1 MIYAQK
7 FETMDSFFKFI
18 TTAQN
23 NKVFADEHES
33 DRNSESFAGTKNF
46 AEAAELFMNGWDA
59 GLEKIKAGKGGDFAS
74 PAPRALV
81 RNYYVGACPNVPRAL
96 QGLPDAMRQV
106 YRTPQKQ
113 KVVTIFVDM
122 CVSGMLDKDRYQKVG
137 GYIYQAIKAIE
148 EQGTRVEIIAG
159 FADSIS
165 QNRSAAEELII
176 CPEITLKKASE
187 TLDAG
192 RLSFALVH
200 VGMFRRLCFKY
211 IETCPCE
218 LLNGS
223 RAGDYSPSG
232 YGVVA
237 MANDKIAAKF
247 NKYMKKTHENAV
259 VLYMSKLARN
269 EEITSGEKLLELI
282 KSELKGSANND

>member
-1 MIYAQK
+1 MIYTQK

-18 TTAQN
+18 TTAHN
-23 NKVFADEHES
+23 NKVFADKHKS
-33 DRNSESFAGTKNF
+33 DRNPENFAGTKNF
-46 AEAAELFMNGWDA
+46 SEAAELFLNGWDA
-59 GLEKIKAGKGGDFAS
+59 GLEKIKAGNGGDFAS

-106 YRTPQKQ
+106 YRPPQKQ
-113 KVVTIFVDM
+113 KVVTVFIDM
-122 CVSGMLDKDRYQKVG
+122 CVSGVLDKDRYHKVG

-148 EQGTRVEIIAG
+148 EQGARVEIITG
-159 FADSIS
+159 FADSIGT
-165 QNRSAAEELII
+165 NRRAAEELII

-223 RAGDYSPSG
+223 RAGDYNPDG

-237 MANDKIAAKF
+237 IANEEIAAKF
-247 NKYMKKTHENAV
+247 KKYMKKTHENAV
-259 VLYMSKLARN
+259 VLYMSKLAQNR
-269 EEITSGEKLLELI
+269 EITSGEELLELI
-282 KSELKGSANND
+282 KSELKGSAEK

>member
-1 MIYAQK
+1 MIYTQK

-18 TTAQN
+18 TTAHN
-23 NKVFADEHES
+23 NKVFADEHIS
-33 DRNSESFAGTKNF
+33 DRSSENFAGTKNF
-46 AEAAELFMNGWDA
+46 SEAAELFRNGWDA
-59 GLEKIKAGKGGDFAS
+59 GLEKIKAGKGVDFAS
-74 PAPRALV
+74 PAPGALV

-106 YRTPQKQ
+106 YRPPQKQ
-113 KVVTIFVDM
+113 KVMTVFIDM
-122 CVSGMLDKDRYQKVG
+122 CVSSMLDKDRYQKVG

-148 EQGTRVEIIAG
+148 EQGTRVEIITG
-159 FADSIS
+159 FADSIGT
-165 QNRSAAEELII
+165 NRRAAEELII

-223 RAGDYSPSG
+223 RAGDYNSDG

-237 MANDKIAAKF
+237 MENEEIAAKF
-247 NKYMKKTHENAV
+247 KKYMKKTHENAV
-259 VLYMSKLARN
+259 VLYTSKLAQN
-269 EEITSGEKLLELI
+269 KNITSGEKLLELI
-282 KSELKGSANND
+282 KSELKGSAEK

>member
-23 NKVFADEHES
+23 NKVFADCHDS
-33 DRNSESFAGTKNF
+33 DRNSEKFEGTKGF
-46 AEAAELFMNGWDA
+46 AEAAELFRNGWDA
-59 GLEKIKAGKGGDFAS
+59 GLTKIKAGKGGDFSS

-96 QGLPDAMRQV
+96 QGFPDAMRQI

-122 CVSGMLDKDRYQKVG
+122 CVSGTLDKARYQNVG
-137 GYIYQAIKAIE
+137 GYISQALKAIE
-148 EQGTRVEIIAG
+148 EQGTRVEIITG
-159 FADSIS
+159 FADSIGTT
-165 QNRSAAEELII
+165 RWAAEELII

-223 RAGDYSPSG
+223 RAGDYTPSG

-237 MANDKIAAKF
+237 MANEEVAEKF
-247 NKYMKKTHENAV
+247 DKYMKKTHKNAV

-269 EEITSGEKLLELI
+269 KEITSGEKLLEII
-282 KSELKGSANND
+282 KSELKGSAEK

>member
-23 NKVFADEHES
+23 NKVFADEHDS
-33 DRNSESFAGTKNF
+33 DRKSESFAGTKNF
-46 AEAAELFMNGWDA
+46 AEAAELFRNGWDA
-59 GLEKIKAGKGGDFAS
+59 GLEKIKAGKGGDFSS

-148 EQGTRVEIIAG
+148 EQGTRVEIITG
-159 FADSIS
+159 FADNIS

-269 EEITSGEKLLELI
+269 KEITSGEKLLELI

>member
-1 MIYAQK
+1 MIYTQK

-18 TTAQN
+18 TTAHN

-33 DRNSESFAGTKNF
+33 DRNSENFAGTKNF
-46 AEAAELFMNGWDA
+46 SEAAELFRNGWDA
-59 GLEKIKAGKGGDFAS
+59 GLEKIKAGNGGDFAS

-106 YRTPQKQ
+106 YRPPQKQ
-113 KVVTIFVDM
+113 KVVTVFIDM
-122 CVSGMLDKDRYQKVG
+122 CVSSMLDKDRYQKVG

-148 EQGTRVEIIAG
+148 EQGARVEIITG
-159 FADSIS
+159 FADSIGT
-165 QNRSAAEELII
+165 NRRAAEELII

-223 RAGDYSPSG
+223 RAGDYNSDG

-237 MANDKIAAKF
+237 MANEEIAAKF
-247 NKYMKKTHENAV
+247 KKYMKKTHENAV
-259 VLYMSKLARN
+259 VLYTSKLAQNR
-269 EEITSGEKLLELI
+269 EITSGEKLLELI
-282 KSELKGSANND
+282 KSELKGSAEK

>member
-1 MIYAQK
+1 MIYDQK

-18 TTAQN
+18 TTAKN
-23 NKVFADEHES
+23 NKVFANCHDSE
-33 DRNSESFAGTKNF
+33 RNLENFAGTKDF
-46 AEAAELFMNGWDA
+46 AEAAELFRNGWDA
-59 GLEKIKAGKGGDFAS
+59 GLTKIKAGKGGDFSS

-148 EQGTRVEIIAG
+148 EQGTRVGIITG
-159 FADSIS
+159 FADSIGTT
-165 QNRSAAEELII
+165 RSAAEELII

-223 RAGDYSPSG
+223 RARDYSPSG
-232 YGVVA
+232 YGIVA
-237 MANDKIAAKF
+237 MANEEIAAKF
-247 NKYMKKTHENAV
+247 NKYMKKTHKNAV
-259 VLYMSKLARN
+259 VLYMSKIARN
-269 EEITSGEKLLELI
+269 KEITSGEKLLELI
-282 KSELKGSANND
+282 KSELKGSVEK

>member
-1 MIYAQK
+1 MIYTQK

-18 TTAQN
+18 TTAHN
-23 NKVFADEHES
+23 NKVFADEHIS
-33 DRNSESFAGTKNF
+33 DRSSENFAGTKNF
-46 AEAAELFMNGWDA
+46 SEAAELFRNGWDA
-59 GLEKIKAGKGGDFAS
+59 GLEKIKAGKGVDFAS

-106 YRTPQKQ
+106 YRPPQKQ
-113 KVVTIFVDM
+113 KVMTVFVDM
-122 CVSGMLDKDRYQKVG
+122 CVSSMLDKDRYQKVG

-148 EQGTRVEIIAG
+148 EQGTRVEIITG
-159 FADSIS
+159 FADSIGT
-165 QNRSAAEELII
+165 NRRAAEELII

-223 RAGDYSPSG
+223 RAGDYNSDG

-237 MANDKIAAKF
+237 MANEEIAAKF
-247 NKYMKKTHENAV
+247 KKYMKKTHENAV
-259 VLYMSKLARN
+259 VLYTSKLAQN
-269 EEITSGEKLLELI
+269 KNITSGEKLLELI
-282 KSELKGSANND
+282 KSELKGSAEK

>member
-1 MIYAQK
+1 MIYTQK

-18 TTAQN
+18 TTARN
-23 NKVFADEHES
+23 NKVFADCH
-33 DRNSESFAGTKNF
+33 NSESNSERFAGTKSF
-46 AEAAELFMNGWDA
+46 SEAAELFRNGWDA
-59 GLEKIKAGKGGDFAS
+59 GLEKIKAGEVGDFS
-74 PAPRALV
+74 SLAPRALV

-122 CVSGMLDKDRYQKVG
+122 CVSGMLDKNRYQKVG

-148 EQGTRVEIIAG
+148 EQGTRVEIVTG
-159 FADSIS
+159 FADSIR

-176 CPEITLKKASE
+176 YPEITLKKASE

-200 VGMFRRLCFKY
+200 VGMFRRLGFKY

-223 RAGDYSPSG
+223 RTWDYSPSG
-232 YGVVA
+232 YGIVA
-237 MANDKIAAKF
+237 MANKEIAAKF
-247 NKYMKKTHENAV
+247 KKHMKKTHENAV
-259 VLYMSKLARN
+259 VLYMSKLAQNR
-269 EEITSGEKLLELI
+269 EINSGENLLELI
-282 KSELKGSANND
+282 KSELKGSAEK

>member
-1 MIYAQK
+1 MIYTQK

-18 TTAQN
+18 TTAHN

-33 DRNSESFAGTKNF
+33 DRNSENFAGTKNF
-46 AEAAELFMNGWDA
+46 SEAAELFRNGWDA
-59 GLEKIKAGKGGDFAS
+59 GLEKIKAGKWGDFAS

-106 YRTPQKQ
+106 YRPPQKQ
-113 KVVTIFVDM
+113 KVVTVFIDM
-122 CVSGMLDKDRYQKVG
+122 CVSSMLDKDRYQKVG

-148 EQGTRVEIIAG
+148 EQGTRVEIITG
-159 FADSIS
+159 FADSIGT
-165 QNRSAAEELII
+165 NRRAAEELII

-223 RAGDYSPSG
+223 RAGDYTPSG

-237 MANDKIAAKF
+237 MANKEIAARFK
-247 NKYMKKTHENAV
+247 KYMKKTHENAV
-259 VLYMSKLARN
+259 VLYTSKLAQN
-269 EEITSGEKLLELI
+269 KNITSGEKLLELI
-282 KSELKGSANND
+282 KSELKGSAEK

>member
-23 NKVFADEHES
+23 NKVFADCHDS
-33 DRNSESFAGTKNF
+33 DRNSEKFAGTKDF
-46 AEAAELFMNGWDA
+46 AEAAELFRNGWDA
-59 GLEKIKAGKGGDFAS
+59 GLTKIKAGKGGDFSS

-96 QGLPDAMRQV
+96 QGFPDSMRQI

-122 CVSGMLDKDRYQKVG
+122 CVSGTLDKDRYQKVG

-148 EQGTRVEIIAG
+148 EQGTRVEIITG

-223 RAGDYSPSG
+223 RARDYSPSG
-232 YGVVA
+232 YGIVA
-237 MANDKIAAKF
+237 MANEEIAAKF
-247 NKYMKKTHENAV
+247 NKYMKKTHKNAV

-269 EEITSGEKLLELI
+269 KEITSGEKLLEII
-282 KSELKGSANND
+282 KSELKGSAEK

>member
-23 NKVFADEHES
+23 NKVFADCHDS
-33 DRNSESFAGTKNF
+33 DRNSEKFAGTKDF
-46 AEAAELFMNGWDA
+46 AEAAELFRNGWDA
-59 GLEKIKAGKGGDFAS
+59 GLTKIKAGNGGDFSS

-96 QGLPDAMRQV
+96 QGFPDAMRQV

-122 CVSGMLDKDRYQKVG
+122 CVSGTLDKDRYQKVG

-148 EQGTRVEIIAG
+148 EQGTRVEIITG
-159 FADSIS
+159 FADSIRK
-165 QNRSAAEELII
+165 NRSAAEELII

-232 YGVVA
+232 YGIVA
-237 MANDKIAAKF
+237 MASEEIAAKF
-247 NKYMKKTHENAV
+247 KKHMKKTHKNAV

-269 EEITSGEKLLELI
+269 KEITSGEKLLEII
-282 KSELKGSANND
+282 KSELKGSAEK

>member
-1 MIYAQK
+1 MIYTQK
-7 FETMDSFFKFI
+7 FDTMDSFFKFI

-23 NKVFADEHES
+23 NKVFAGKRES
-33 DRNSESFAGTKNF
+33 IDNPKKFSGTKDF
-46 AEAAELFMNGWDA
+46 AEAAELFRNGWDA
-59 GLEKIKAGKGGDFAS
+59 GLKKITAGTGGDFSS

-106 YRTPQKQ
+106 YRTPQKK

-122 CVSGMLDKDRYQKVG
+122 CVPGFMDKEKYQRIG

-148 EQGTRVEIIAG
+148 EQGTRVEIITG

-165 QNRSAAEELII
+165 QNRSTAEELII

-218 LLNGS
+218 LLNGI
-223 RAGDYSPSG
+223 RAGDYSPRG

-237 MANDKIAAKF
+237 MSNDKIAAKF

-259 VLYMSKLARN
+259 VLYMSKLAKNR
-269 EEITSGEKLLELI
+269 EIASGEKLLELI
-282 KSELKGSANND
+282 KSELKGSVEK

>member
-18 TTAQN
+18 TTARN
-23 NKVFADEHES
+23 NKVFADCH
-33 DRNSESFAGTKNF
+33 DSESSPEKFAGTKNF
-46 AEAAELFMNGWDA
+46 SEAAELFRNGWDA

-113 KVVTIFVDM
+113 KVLTIFVDM

-148 EQGTRVEIIAG
+148 EQGTRVEIITG
-159 FADSIS
+159 FADSIR
-165 QNRSAAEELII
+165 QNRRAAEELII

-223 RAGDYSPSG
+223 RAGDYSPRG
-232 YGVVA
+232 YGIVA
-237 MANDKIAAKF
+237 MANKEIAAKF
-247 NKYMKKTHENAV
+247 KKYMKKTHENAV
-259 VLYMSKLARN
+259 VLYMSKLAQN
-269 EEITSGEKLLELI
+269 KEITSGGKLLELI

>member
-1 MIYAQK
+1 MIYTQK

-23 NKVFADEHES
+23 NKVFADCHDS
-33 DRNSESFAGTKNF
+33 DRNPENFAGTKNF
-46 AEAAELFMNGWDA
+46 SEAAELFRNGWDA
-59 GLEKIKAGKGGDFAS
+59 GLEKIKAGKGVDFAS

-106 YRTPQKQ
+106 YRPPQKQ
-113 KVVTIFVDM
+113 KVVTVFIDM
-122 CVSGMLDKDRYQKVG
+122 CVSSMLGKDRYQKVG

-148 EQGTRVEIIAG
+148 EQGARVEIITG
-159 FADSIS
+159 FADSIGT
-165 QNRSAAEELII
+165 NRRAAEELII

-223 RAGDYSPSG
+223 RAGDYTPSG
-232 YGVVA
+232 YGIVA
-237 MANDKIAAKF
+237 MANKEIAAKF
-247 NKYMKKTHENAV
+247 KKYMKKTHENAV
-259 VLYMSKLARN
+259 VLYMSKLAQN
-269 EEITSGEKLLELI
+269 KNITSGEKLLELI
-282 KSELKGSANND
+282 KSELKGSAEK

>member
-23 NKVFADEHES
+23 NKVFADCHDS
-33 DRNSESFAGTKNF
+33 DRNSEKFAGTKDF
-46 AEAAELFMNGWDA
+46 AEAAELFRNGWDA
-59 GLEKIKAGKGGDFAS
+59 GLTKIKAGKGGDFSS

-96 QGLPDAMRQV
+96 QGFPDSMRQI

-148 EQGTRVEIIAG
+148 EQGTRVEIITG
-159 FADSIS
+159 FADSIGTT
-165 QNRSAAEELII
+165 RWAAEELIV

-223 RAGDYSPSG
+223 RARDYSPSG
-232 YGVVA
+232 YGIVA
-237 MANDKIAAKF
+237 MANEEIAAKF
-247 NKYMKKTHENAV
+247 NKYMKKTHKNAV

-269 EEITSGEKLLELI
+269 KEITSGEKLLEII
-282 KSELKGSANND
+282 KSELKGSAEK

>member
-23 NKVFADEHES
+23 NKVFADCHDS
-33 DRNSESFAGTKNF
+33 DRNSEKFAGTKDF
-46 AEAAELFMNGWDA
+46 AEAAELFRNGWDA
-59 GLEKIKAGKGGDFAS
+59 GLTKIKAGKGGDFSS

-96 QGLPDAMRQV
+96 QGFPDSMRQI

-122 CVSGMLDKDRYQKVG
+122 CVSGTLDKDRYQKVG

-148 EQGTRVEIIAG
+148 EQGTRVEIITG

-232 YGVVA
+232 YGTVA
-237 MANDKIAAKF
+237 MANEEIAAKF
-247 NKYMKKTHENAV
+247 KKHMKKTHKNAV

-269 EEITSGEKLLELI
+269 KEITSGEKLLEII
-282 KSELKGSANND
+282 KSELKGSAEK

>member
-1 MIYAQK
+1 MIYTQK

-18 TTAQN
+18 TTARN
-23 NKVFADEHES
+23 NKVFADCHDSE
-33 DRNSESFAGTKNF
+33 RNSEKFAGTKNF
-46 AEAAELFMNGWDA
+46 SEAAELFRNGWDA
-59 GLEKIKAGKGGDFAS
+59 GLEKIKAGKGGDFSS
-74 PAPRALV
+74 PAPKALV
-81 RNYYVGACPNVPRAL
+81 RNYYVGGCPNVPRAL

-113 KVVTIFVDM
+113 KVMTIFVDM
-122 CVSGMLDKDRYQKVG
+122 CVSGMLDKNRYQEVG

-148 EQGTRVEIIAG
+148 EQGARVEIVAG
-159 FADSIS
+159 FADSII

-223 RAGDYSPSG
+223 KAGDYSSSS
-232 YGVVA
+232 YGIVA
-237 MANDKIAAKF
+237 MANKEIAAKF
-247 NKYMKKTHENAV
+247 KKHMKKTHENAV
-259 VLYMSKLARN
+259 VLYMNKLARN
-269 EEITSGEKLLELI
+269 IEINSGEKMLEFI
-282 KSELKGSANND
+282 KSELKGSAEK

>member
-1 MIYAQK
+1 MIYTQK

-23 NKVFADEHES
+23 NKVFADEHDS
-33 DRNSESFAGTKNF
+33 DRNSENFAGTKNF
-46 AEAAELFMNGWDA
+46 SEAAELFRNGWDA
-59 GLEKIKAGKGGDFAS
+59 GLEKIKAGKGGDFSS

-96 QGLPDAMRQV
+96 QGFPDAMRQV

-113 KVVTIFVDM
+113 KVITVFVDM
-122 CVSGMLDKDRYQKVG
+122 CVSGMMDKEKYQKIG

-148 EQGTRVEIIAG
+148 EQGTRVEIITG
-159 FADSIS
+159 FADSIGT
-165 QNRSAAEELII
+165 NRRAAEELII

-223 RAGDYSPSG
+223 RAGDYTPSG
-232 YGVVA
+232 YGIVA
-237 MANDKIAAKF
+237 MANKEIAAKV
-247 NKYMKKTHENAV
+247 KKHMKKTHENAV
-259 VLYMSKLARN
+259 VLYMSKLAQNR
-269 EEITSGEKLLELI
+269 EITSGEKLLELI
-282 KSELKGSANND
+282 KSELKGSAEHD

>member
-7 FETMDSFFKFI
+7 FETIDSFFKFI

-23 NKVFADEHES
+23 NKVFADCHDS
-33 DRNSESFAGTKNF
+33 DRKPESFAGTKDF
-46 AEAAELFMNGWDA
+46 AEAAELFRNGWDA
-59 GLEKIKAGKGGDFAS
+59 GLEKIKAEKGVEFSS

-113 KVVTIFVDM
+113 KVMTVFIDT

-137 GYIYQAIKAIE
+137 GYIYQAINAIE
-148 EQGTRVEIIAG
+148 EQGTRVEIITG
-159 FADSIS
+159 FADSIR
-165 QNRSAAEELII
+165 QNRRAAEELII

-223 RAGDYSPSG
+223 RARDYSPSG
-232 YGVVA
+232 YGIVA
-237 MANDKIAAKF
+237 MAKYEIAAKF

-259 VLYMSKLARN
+259 VLCMSKLAQN
-269 EEITSGEKLLELI
+269 KEITSGEKLLELI
-282 KSELKGSANND
+282 KSELKGSAEK

>member
-1 MIYAQK
+1 MIYTQK

-18 TTAQN
+18 TTAHN

-33 DRNSESFAGTKNF
+33 DRNSENFAGTKNF
-46 AEAAELFMNGWDA
+46 SEAAELFRNGWDA
-59 GLEKIKAGKGGDFAS
+59 GLEKINAGKGGDFAS

-106 YRTPQKQ
+106 YRPPQKK
-113 KVVTIFVDM
+113 KVVTVFIDM
-122 CVSGMLDKDRYQKVG
+122 CVSSMLDKDRYQKVG

-148 EQGTRVEIIAG
+148 EQGARVEIITG
-159 FADSIS
+159 FADSIGT
-165 QNRSAAEELII
+165 NRRAAEELII

-223 RAGDYSPSG
+223 RAGDYNSDG

-237 MANDKIAAKF
+237 MANEEIAAKF
-247 NKYMKKTHENAV
+247 KKYMKKTHENAV
-259 VLYMSKLARN
+259 VLYTSKLAQN
-269 EEITSGEKLLELI
+269 KNITSGEKLLELI
-282 KSELKGSANND
+282 KSELKGSAEK

>member
-1 MIYAQK
+1 MIYTQK
-7 FETMDSFFKFI
+7 FDTMDSFFKFI

-23 NKVFADEHES
+23 NEVFKDCHES
-33 DRNSESFAGTKNF
+33 SDNSPSFCGTKDF
-46 AEAAELFMNGWDA
+46 AEAAELFRNGWDA
-59 GLEKIKAGKGGDFAS
+59 GLKKITAGKGGDFSS

-96 QGLPDAMRQV
+96 QGLPDAMRQI
-106 YRTPQKQ
+106 YRAPQKQ
-113 KVVTIFVDM
+113 KVVTIFIDM
-122 CVSGMLDKDRYQKVG
+122 CVSGMMDKEKYQKVG

-148 EQGTRVEIIAG
+148 EQGTRVEIITG

-165 QNRSAAEELII
+165 TTRRAAEELII

-223 RAGDYSPSG
+223 RASDYTPRG

-237 MANDKIAAKF
+237 MASDEIAAKF

-259 VLYMSKLARN
+259 VLYMSKIAEN
-269 EEITSGEKLLELI
+269 AEITSGEKMLEFI
-282 KSELKGSANND
+282 KSELKGDKK

>member
-1 MIYAQK
+1 
-7 FETMDSFFKFI
+7 
-18 TTAQN
+18 
-23 NKVFADEHES
+23 
-33 DRNSESFAGTKNF
+33 
-46 AEAAELFMNGWDA
+46 
-59 GLEKIKAGKGGDFAS
+59 
-74 PAPRALV
+74 
-81 RNYYVGACPNVPRAL
+81 
-96 QGLPDAMRQV
+96 
-106 YRTPQKQ
+106 
-113 KVVTIFVDM
+113 M
-122 CVSGMLDKDRYQKVG
+122 CVSGTLDKDRYQKVG

-148 EQGTRVEIIAG
+148 EQGTRVEIITG

-232 YGVVA
+232 YGIVA
-237 MANDKIAAKF
+237 MANEEIAAKF
-247 NKYMKKTHENAV
+247 KKHMKKTHKNAV

-269 EEITSGEKLLELI
+269 KEITSGEKLLEII

>member
-7 FETMDSFFKFI
+7 FETMDRFFKFI

-23 NKVFADEHES
+23 NKVFADCHDS
-33 DRNSESFAGTKNF
+33 DRNSEKFAGTKDF
-46 AEAAELFMNGWDA
+46 AEAAELFRNGWDA
-59 GLEKIKAGKGGDFAS
+59 GLTKIKAGKGGDFSS

-96 QGLPDAMRQV
+96 QGFPDSMRQI

-122 CVSGMLDKDRYQKVG
+122 CVSGTLDKDRYQKVG

-148 EQGTRVEIIAG
+148 EQGTRVEIITG

-232 YGVVA
+232 YGIVA
-237 MANDKIAAKF
+237 MANEEIAAKF
-247 NKYMKKTHENAV
+247 KKHMKKTHKNAV
-259 VLYMSKLARN
+259 ILYMSKLARN
-269 EEITSGEKLLELI
+269 KEITSGEKLLEII
-282 KSELKGSANND
+282 KSELKGSAEK

>member
-23 NKVFADEHES
+23 NKVFADCHDS
-33 DRNSESFAGTKNF
+33 DRNSEKFAGTKDF
-46 AEAAELFMNGWDA
+46 AEAAELFRNGWDA
-59 GLEKIKAGKGGDFAS
+59 GLTKIKAGKGGDFSS

-122 CVSGMLDKDRYQKVG
+122 CVSGTLDKDRYQKVG

-148 EQGTRVEIIAG
+148 EQGTRVEIITG
-159 FADSIS
+159 FADSIGTT
-165 QNRSAAEELII
+165 RWAAEELIV

-223 RAGDYSPSG
+223 RARDYSPSG
-232 YGVVA
+232 YGIVA
-237 MANDKIAAKF
+237 MANEEVAAKF
-247 NKYMKKTHENAV
+247 DKYMKKTHKNAV

-269 EEITSGEKLLELI
+269 KEITSGEKLLEII
-282 KSELKGSANND
+282 KSELKGSAEK

>member
-23 NKVFADEHES
+23 NKVFADCHDS
-33 DRNSESFAGTKNF
+33 DRNSEKFAGTKDF
-46 AEAAELFMNGWDA
+46 AEAAELFRNGWDA
-59 GLEKIKAGKGGDFAS
+59 GLTKIKAGKGGDFSS

-96 QGLPDAMRQV
+96 QGFPDSMRQI

-148 EQGTRVEIIAG
+148 EQGTRVEIITG
-159 FADSIS
+159 FADSIGTT
-165 QNRSAAEELII
+165 RWAAEELIV

-223 RAGDYSPSG
+223 RARDYSPSG
-232 YGVVA
+232 YGIVA
-237 MANDKIAAKF
+237 MANEEVAAKF
-247 NKYMKKTHENAV
+247 DKYMKKTHKNAV

-269 EEITSGEKLLELI
+269 KEITSGEKLLEII
-282 KSELKGSANND
+282 KSELKGSAKHD

>member
-23 NKVFADEHES
+23 NKVFEDYHDSE
-33 DRNSESFAGTKNF
+33 RNTEKFAGTKDF
-46 AEAAELFMNGWDA
+46 AEAAELFRNGWDA
-59 GLEKIKAGKGGDFAS
+59 GLTKIKAGKGGDFSS

-96 QGLPDAMRQV
+96 QGFPDSMRQI

-122 CVSGMLDKDRYQKVG
+122 CVSGTLDKDRYQKVG

-148 EQGTRVEIIAG
+148 EQGTRVEIITG
-159 FADSIS
+159 FADSIGTT
-165 QNRSAAEELII
+165 RSKAEELII

-232 YGVVA
+232 YGIVA
-237 MANDKIAAKF
+237 MANEEIAAKF
-247 NKYMKKTHENAV
+247 NKYMKKTHKNAV
-259 VLYMSKLARN
+259 VLYMSKLSQN
-269 EEITSGEKLLELI
+269 KNITSGEKLLEII
-282 KSELKGSANND
+282 KSELKGSAEK

>member
-23 NKVFADEHES
+23 NKVFADCHDS
-33 DRNSESFAGTKNF
+33 DRNSEKFAGTKDF
-46 AEAAELFMNGWDA
+46 AEAAELFRNGWDA
-59 GLEKIKAGKGGDFAS
+59 GLTKIKAGKGGDFSS

-96 QGLPDAMRQV
+96 QGFPDSMRQI

-122 CVSGMLDKDRYQKVG
+122 CVSGTLDKDRYQKVG

-148 EQGTRVEIIAG
+148 EQGTRVEIITG

-223 RAGDYSPSG
+223 RARDYSPSG
-232 YGVVA
+232 YGIVA
-237 MANDKIAAKF
+237 MANEEIAAKF
-247 NKYMKKTHENAV
+247 KKHMKKTHKNAV

-269 EEITSGEKLLELI
+269 KEITSGEKLLEII
-282 KSELKGSANND
+282 KSELKGSAEK

>member
-1 MIYAQK
+1 MIYTQK

-23 NKVFADEHES
+23 SKVFADCHNS

-46 AEAAELFMNGWDA
+46 AEAAELFRNGWDA
-59 GLEKIKAGKGGDFAS
+59 GLEKIKAGKGGEFS
-74 PAPRALV
+74 NPAPRALV

-137 GYIYQAIKAIE
+137 VYIYQAIKATE
-148 EQGTRVEIIAG
+148 EQGTRVEIITG
-159 FADSIS
+159 FADSIR

-232 YGVVA
+232 YGIVA
-237 MANDKIAAKF
+237 MANKEIAAKF
-247 NKYMKKTHENAV
+247 KKYMKKTHENAV
-259 VLYMSKLARN
+259 VLYMSKLAQN
-269 EEITSGEKLLELI
+269 KEITSGEKILELI
-282 KSELKGSANND
+282 KSELKGSAEK

>member
-7 FETMDSFFKFI
+7 FETIDSFFKFI
-18 TTAQN
+18 TTAHN
-23 NKVFADEHES
+23 NKVFADCRDS
-33 DRNSESFAGTKNF
+33 DRNPENFAGTKNF
-46 AEAAELFMNGWDA
+46 AEAAELFRNGWDA

-113 KVVTIFVDM
+113 KVVTVFVDM

-148 EQGTRVEIIAG
+148 EKGTRVEIITG
-159 FADSIS
+159 FADSIC

-223 RAGDYSPSG
+223 RAGDYTPSG

-237 MANDKIAAKF
+237 MANKEIAAKF
-247 NKYMKKTHENAV
+247 KKYMKKTHENAV
-259 VLYMSKLARN
+259 VLYMSKLAQN
-269 EEITSGEKLLELI
+269 KNITSGEKLLELI
-282 KSELKGSANND
+282 KSELKGSAEK

>member
-23 NKVFADEHES
+23 NKVFADEH
-33 DRNSESFAGTKNF
+33 DSERKPKNFAGTENF
-46 AEAAELFMNGWDA
+46 AEAAELFRNGWDA

-74 PAPRALV
+74 QAPRALV

-122 CVSGMLDKDRYQKVG
+122 CVPGMLDKDMYQKVG

-148 EQGTRVEIIAG
+148 EQGTRVEIITG
-159 FADSIS
+159 FADSIR

-223 RAGDYSPSG
+223 RAGDYSPRG

-269 EEITSGEKLLELI
+269 KEITSGEKLLELI
-282 KSELKGSANND
+282 KSELKGSVEK

>member
-1 MIYAQK
+1 
-7 FETMDSFFKFI
+7 
-18 TTAQN
+18 
-23 NKVFADEHES
+23 
-33 DRNSESFAGTKNF
+33 
-46 AEAAELFMNGWDA
+46 
-59 GLEKIKAGKGGDFAS
+59 
-74 PAPRALV
+74 
-81 RNYYVGACPNVPRAL
+81 
-96 QGLPDAMRQV
+96 
-106 YRTPQKQ
+106 
-113 KVVTIFVDM
+113 M
-122 CVSGMLDKDRYQKVG
+122 CVSGMMDKDRYQKVG

-148 EQGTRVEIIAG
+148 EQGTRVEIITG
-159 FADSIS
+159 FADSIGTT
-165 QNRSAAEELII
+165 RSKAEELII

-237 MANDKIAAKF
+237 MANEEVAEKF
-247 NKYMKKTHENAV
+247 DKYMKKTHENAV

-269 EEITSGEKLLELI
+269 KEITSGEKLLEII
-282 KSELKGSANND
+282 KSELKGSAKND

>member
-23 NKVFADEHES
+23 NKVFADCHDS
-33 DRNSESFAGTKNF
+33 DRNSEKFAGTKDF
-46 AEAAELFMNGWDA
+46 AEAAELFRNGWDA
-59 GLEKIKAGKGGDFAS
+59 GLTKIKAGKGGDFSS

-122 CVSGMLDKDRYQKVG
+122 CVSGTLDKDRYQKVG

-148 EQGTRVEIIAG
+148 EQGTRVEIITG
-159 FADSIS
+159 FADSIGTT
-165 QNRSAAEELII
+165 RWAAEELII

-232 YGVVA
+232 YGIVA
-237 MANDKIAAKF
+237 MANEEIAAKF
-247 NKYMKKTHENAV
+247 KKHMKKTHKNAV

-269 EEITSGEKLLELI
+269 KEITSGEKLLEII
-282 KSELKGSANND
+282 KSELKGSEEK

>member
-1 MIYAQK
+1 MIYTQK

-18 TTAQN
+18 TTAHN

-33 DRNSESFAGTKNF
+33 DRNSENFAGTKNF
-46 AEAAELFMNGWDA
+46 SEAAELFRNGWDA

-106 YRTPQKQ
+106 YRPPQKQ
-113 KVVTIFVDM
+113 KVVTVFIDM
-122 CVSGMLDKDRYQKVG
+122 CVSSMLDKDRYQKVG

-148 EQGTRVEIIAG
+148 EQGARVEIITG
-159 FADSIS
+159 FADSIGT
-165 QNRSAAEELII
+165 NRRAAEELII

-223 RAGDYSPSG
+223 RAGDYNSDG

-237 MANDKIAAKF
+237 MANEEIAAKF
-247 NKYMKKTHENAV
+247 KKYMKKTHENAV
-259 VLYMSKLARN
+259 VLYTSKLAQN
-269 EEITSGEKLLELI
+269 KNITSGEKLLELI
-282 KSELKGSANND
+282 KSELKGSAEK

>member
-23 NKVFADEHES
+23 NKVFADCHDS
-33 DRNSESFAGTKNF
+33 DRNSEKFAGTKDF
-46 AEAAELFMNGWDA
+46 AEAAELFRNGWDA
-59 GLEKIKAGKGGDFAS
+59 GLTKIKAGKGGDFSS

-96 QGLPDAMRQV
+96 QGFPDSMRQI

-122 CVSGMLDKDRYQKVG
+122 CVSGTLDKDRYQKVG

-148 EQGTRVEIIAG
+148 EQGTRVEIITG
-159 FADSIS
+159 FADSIGTT
-165 QNRSAAEELII
+165 RSKAEELII

-232 YGVVA
+232 YGIVA
-237 MANDKIAAKF
+237 MANEEVAAKF
-247 NKYMKKTHENAV
+247 DKYMKNTHKNAV

-269 EEITSGEKLLELI
+269 KEITSGEKLLEII
-282 KSELKGSANND
+282 KSELKGSAEK

>member
-23 NKVFADEHES
+23 NKVFADCHDS
-33 DRNSESFAGTKNF
+33 DRNSEKFAGTKDF
-46 AEAAELFMNGWDA
+46 AEAAELFRNGWDA
-59 GLEKIKAGKGGDFAS
+59 GLTKIKAGKGGDFSS

-96 QGLPDAMRQV
+96 QGFPDSMRQI

-122 CVSGMLDKDRYQKVG
+122 CVSGTLDKDRYQKVG

-148 EQGTRVEIIAG
+148 EQGTRVEIITG
-159 FADSIS
+159 FADSIGTM
-165 QNRSAAEELII
+165 RSAAEELII

-223 RAGDYSPSG
+223 RARDYSPSG
-232 YGVVA
+232 YGIVA
-237 MANDKIAAKF
+237 MANEEIAAKF
-247 NKYMKKTHENAV
+247 KKHMKKTHKNAV

-269 EEITSGEKLLELI
+269 KEITTGEKLLEII
-282 KSELKGSANND
+282 KTELKGSAEK